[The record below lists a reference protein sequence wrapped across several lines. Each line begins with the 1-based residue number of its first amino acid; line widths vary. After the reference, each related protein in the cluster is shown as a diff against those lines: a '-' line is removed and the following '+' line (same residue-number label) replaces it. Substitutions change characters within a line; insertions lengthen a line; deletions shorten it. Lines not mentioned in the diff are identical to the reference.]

1 MQAKGTFFKFLAVNR
16 NSFGLSTFNGGFFVL
31 GEDGCSDF
39 LGGGNFRWGGVE
51 SPNTA
56 TFVVCRPVC

>member
-39 LGGGNFRWGGVE
+39 LGGGGISAGVGW
-51 SPNTA
+51 SPQILL
-56 TFVVCRPVC
+56 PL